1 MKGGWLHNHLLVERV
16 LQCAGPLAI
25 VRREVRVDTAIQRS
39 RSVDAIID
47 WPHLRAVLEAGN
59 SEARV
64 LREVAKARDLDA
76 GVLLIVTPTPTV
88 TRRVRA
94 ALRREK
100 LNKSDLSIIVLSQG
114 AACQWVANQ
123 SLLMSAM
130 HVLRT
135 SDNKPHQSP
144 REMRPQDALPDMLG
158 GSVDASGNQP
168 APLPTTPARGT

>member
-16 LQCAGPLAI
+16 LQRAGPLAI
-25 VRREVRVDTAIQRS
+25 VRREVRVDAVTQRS
-39 RSVDAIID
+39 RSVDAVID

-64 LREVAKARDLDA
+64 LREAVKAQDLDA
-76 GVLLIVTPTPTV
+76 DVLLIVTPTPTV

-94 ALRREK
+94 ALRRAK

-123 SLLMSAM
+123 SHLMSAM
-130 HVLRT
+130 YVLRT
-135 SDNKPHQSP
+135 SDNKPPNRLVKCGLNMIRLTCSARASTP
-144 REMRPQDALPDMLG
+144 RG
-158 GSVDASGNQP
+158 INQP
-168 APLPTTPARGT
+168 RSQPPPQR